1 MDRTAAVVC
10 SRAAAADCAL
20 PFAHA
25 GGKGKGG
32 ARAMFLPPAR
42 SRAPSGEDGGK
53 TITEKIKDRKA
64 AGGAEAWDEFK
75 ARVAKQQQ
83 ELHALE
89 HHDVMLSAAHR
100 EVLDKEREA
109 RLRREPAPEERK
121 KRKERD
127 ESDSSSDDSDDSG
140 SDAERK
146 RRRSLIAALEPQVVR
161 TCHLTLTVPSRPV
174 GSVAGR
180 REHKKSKKEK
190 KHKHKHRKSEKEKK
204 HRHKHRSH
212 RRSHGSDSDGDGE
225 GSKSAKASAPVPLSQ
240 FLAAQS
246 DSEHD

>member
-1 MDRTAAVVC
+1 MWIEPRPACA
-10 SRAAAADCAL
+10 RAAAADCAL
-20 PFAHA
+20 RSARA

-83 ELHALE
+83 EQHALE

-121 KRKERD
+121 KRKDRDASESSSD
-127 ESDSSSDDSDDSG
+127 ESDESG

-146 RRRSLIAALEPQVVR
+146 RRRSLIAALEPQR
-161 TCHLTLTVPSRPV
+161 V
-174 GSVAGR
+174 GTGHHV
-180 REHKKSKKEK
+180 
-190 KHKHKHRKSEKEKK
+190 
-204 HRHKHRSH
+204 
-212 RRSHGSDSDGDGE
+212 D
-225 GSKSAKASAPVPLSQ
+225 
-240 FLAAQS
+240 
-246 DSEHD
+246 